1 MHTLFQG
8 ISQINITFF
17 FSSFFGIP
25 PTFLSTKGVMNAMMT
40 FPGDFFLQL
49 QLPYDLDLPSF
60 FLENQHK
67 GKKRYF
73 SFWRPIFLIFKYT
86 FDSGVIPH
94 VMSCVVHSAWKD
106 GLITV
111 DYFNDRLRHVFGMV
125 KVDKK
130 NKPCEINQF
139 LAPGKG
145 FSPKFSAAQMWAL
158 FRYLPLMISSV
169 FIQEK
174 KYWKLFLQLQEIVD
188 ILTGPRIDDATLN
201 YYEIIY
207 AEFLTL

>member
-1 MHTLFQG
+1 M
-8 ISQINITFF
+8 
-17 FSSFFGIP
+17 
-25 PTFLSTKGVMNAMMT
+25 
-40 FPGDFFLQL
+40 DF
-49 QLPYDLDLPSF
+49 
-60 FLENQHK
+60 E
-67 GKKRYF
+67 
-73 SFWRPIFLIFKYT
+73 
-86 FDSGVIPH
+86 
-94 VMSCVVHSAWKD
+94 
-106 GLITV
+106 
-111 DYFNDRLRHVFGMV
+111 YFNDRLRHVFGMV

-139 LAPGKG
+139 LHPGKG